1 MKKILLATFYPL
13 LTLSLFACSSGSNGL
28 PTDFSGRK
36 INIVTTIGMIG
47 DLVEHIGGE
56 RVNVMSLFAPGVDP
70 HLYKPTASDVDKLEN
85 ADVVVYGGLELE
97 GRMTDIFV
105 KLARDQKPTFP
116 VSEDIDSAFL
126 REPPEFQGKYDPHIW
141 FDVELWQE
149 AANKVEKELSRM
161 DPDSKALYRENLLA
175 YAAELGDAHR
185 YVRERINEIPSDKR
199 VLVTAHD
206 AFGYFGRK
214 YGMEVR
220 GLQGVSTESDAS
232 ARDVDA
238 LAQYIADKKIKAIF
252 VENTIPPERIQAVQE
267 AVRAKGFN
275 VVIGGQLFGDSMGA
289 AGTPEGMYT
298 GMIRHNVNTIVEALK

>member
-1 MKKILLATFYPL
+1 MKKVLLSTLYL
-13 LTLSLFACSSGSNGL
+13 LLFFTIAGCGVGGDGMQ
-28 PTDFSGRK
+28 TDFSGRQ
-36 INIVTTIGMIG
+36 IRIVTTIGMIG

-56 RVNVMSLFAPGVDP
+56 RVRIESLFAAGVDP
-70 HLYKPTASDVDKLEN
+70 HLYKPTASDVKKLEN
-85 ADVVVYGGLELE
+85 ADVVFYGGLELE

-105 KLARDQKPTFP
+105 KLARDKKPTFP
-116 VSEDIDSAFL
+116 VSEDIDPAIL

-149 AANKVEKELSRM
+149 AANKVEKELSRL
-161 DPDSKALYRENLLA
+161 DPESKALYRANLLE
-175 YAAELGDAHR
+175 YVAELGDLHS
-185 YVRERINEIPSDKR
+185 YVQERVNEIPSDKR

-220 GLQGVSTESDAS
+220 GLQGISTESEAS

-252 VENTIPPERIQAVQE
+252 VENTIPPERIQAVYE
-267 AVRAKGFN
+267 AVKSKGFD
-275 VVIGGQLFGDSMGA
+275 VAIGGQLFGDSMGA
-289 AGTPEGMYT
+289 AGTPEGTYI
-298 GMIRHNVNTIVEALK
+298 GMLRHNVDTISNALK